1 MSVLNYIIL
10 YHVSREREQIQQ
22 MGYAVNSRQICFI
35 ASAFLI
41 GTSIVVTLAPPP
53 HREYRVGVWQGQ
65 GGGTERTRERTLSR
79 LQV

>member
-53 HREYRVGVWQGQ
+53 TESTEWGCGRVRVEGQKERGRE
-65 GGGTERTRERTLSR
+65 L
-79 LQV
+79 